1 MKNIYWE
8 LWVTFFIQDLSN
20 PWKAI
25 SRHGN
30 ERDAEKTDG
39 RTEGRTK
46 LPSTFRDIY
55 LYFHRSG
62 FSVRPLGNAI
72 PSRPRFSAQEVA
84 SVTRA
89 ERKTSAAVRG
99 PVWIVKHVN
108 YPGACLNEAD
118 VRRMSYDRYK
128 GSDTS
133 RQVQSHNAA
142 PTNITA
148 LSSLLNRYFRLAVTA
163 PWLLSSLPLCDGTQR
178 AHKVDHKRTDDDSR
192 RPRPHSFDDSGR

>member
-1 MKNIYWE
+1 MEDY
-8 LWVTFFIQDLSN
+8 
-20 PWKAI
+20 
-25 SRHGN
+25 RHGKN
-30 ERDAEKTDG
+30 GTKILEKTD

-46 LPSTFRDIY
+46 LPFTFRF
-55 LYFHRSG
+55 LYSSLFPPFRILIHPPR
-62 FSVRPLGNAI
+62 NTT

-84 SVTRA
+84 VVSRA
-89 ERKTSAAVRG
+89 ERKMSVAVRG
-99 PVWIVKHVN
+99 PVWIVKHAN

-118 VRRMSYDRYK
+118 VRRMSYDRHK

-163 PWLLSSLPLCDGTQR
+163 PWLLSSLPLCDGAQR
-178 AHKVDHKRTDDDSR
+178 THKVDHKRTDNDSR
-192 RPRPHSFDDSGR
+192 RPRPHSLDDSGR